1 MNLTLL
7 YADIFDWPLSKE
19 ELFFWKI
26 NFPARIAS
34 VMDNGF
40 YVLPRRQ
47 KLVQIRKKKEF
58 YAVKKWEI
66 ARRVAVWMRWIP
78 TITLVGVTGGLARNN
93 VNQNDDIDLFCI
105 TKPGTLWI
113 SRLMA
118 IIIVELLG
126 MRRRPTDTDVTNKIC
141 LNMFMSEDAL
151 SVKKNEQ
158 DLFTAYEVLQ
168 MIPLWEKEG
177 AYKKFLDAN
186 RWSAG
191 FLPHAWKGR
200 VKDQGSWVKSTMQGS
215 LFTVFEPL
223 AKTIQLW
230 YMRKRRTTE
239 VITPGNLRFHPHD
252 ARIWVKREF
261 AKRLS
266 RYNLP
271 LDKIFYGG

>member
-1 MNLTLL
+1 
-7 YADIFDWPLSKE
+7 
-19 ELFFWKI
+19 
-26 NFPARIAS
+26 
-34 VMDNGF
+34 
-40 YVLPRRQ
+40 
-47 KLVQIRKKKEF
+47 
-58 YAVKKWEI
+58 
-66 ARRVAVWMRWIP
+66 
-78 TITLVGVTGGLARNN
+78 
-93 VNQNDDIDLFCI
+93 
-105 TKPGTLWI
+105 
-113 SRLMA
+113 
-118 IIIVELLG
+118 
-126 MRRRPTDTDVTNKIC
+126 
-141 LNMFMSEDAL
+141 MSEDAL